1 MGATGGGPTD
11 EEISSVLGKAQSLFL
26 RGDYQPAGELLE
38 GLVGACPAC
47 APAWVWLG
55 RLALTLPDIPV
66 ALDFFN
72 QALELQPDD
81 PAILAWLGDA
91 QRRGGLLEEAR
102 SSLSKAHGLSPD
114 DLVVACKLANCHIDL
129 GDLVQAIELLSETLR
144 RYPEV
149 AELYLLR
156 GLTYRQLRENEQAEN
171 DLKFC
176 LSLKPGGAAALA
188 ALGDICRE
196 RRQLDV
202 ATGYIEQ
209 AVLAD
214 PGDIGVLR
222 ARADLL
228 AAKKDWQEAV
238 AIYDIVLQ
246 RGPRDTSVV
255 LSRATALIEMGRA
268 VEAIDALESCLS
280 VGASEAW
287 VYEMVGLLFAFRG
300 QWQVALDSLE
310 KAVEQAPGNV
320 NAWNTMIVA
329 YNKSGQLEKAERAA
343 AKVLELAP
351 QHVSALTNLANVR
364 LDQGLHDEAIELYRK
379 ALELNPRNVVA
390 STGGMYGL
398 LFSSRAS
405 SADILEWGRRL
416 DRDIYSPLQKHY
428 SFDRHD
434 RSTER
439 VLRVG
444 WLSSDLRSHAVGTFM
459 APLFPCLDSSRVESY
474 VYYSWP
480 SEDEVT
486 SLVKRSVKVWRDVCG
501 MGDNTLAE
509 CIRADGIDILVD
521 LNGHTAGHRLG
532 ALARKPAPI
541 QVEWLGFPGSSGL
554 SAMDYVLIPDDDFLL
569 DEPWSSET
577 PWALPNCYG
586 VREGMPQIRLREGLP
601 CEENGFFTFAC
612 MNRYSKV
619 SAASFDVWAR
629 ILGVTENSRLML
641 IGRGGGDESAV
652 ARLRERFE
660 SAGIG
665 AERLIVLPS
674 QPVLDYYELYNRVDL
689 CLDPFP
695 FNGGTTGFDSIWMG
709 VPFVTLRGRSLHS
722 RAGSNILNHVG
733 LTDLVAESERGYVE
747 KAVALAS
754 DLDALRG
761 YRANLRG
768 RMQASPL
775 MDCNGFARGIER
787 AFRTMWT
794 KWCENGDVK

>member
-1 MGATGGGPTD
+1 
-11 EEISSVLGKAQSLFL
+11 
-26 RGDYQPAGELLE
+26 
-38 GLVGACPAC
+38 
-47 APAWVWLG
+47 VWLG
-55 RLALTLPDIPV
+55 RLALTLPDLAA

-72 QALELQPDD
+72 QALELAPDD
-81 PAILAWLGDA
+81 PAVLAWLGDA
-91 QRRGGLLEEAR
+91 QRRAGHLDEAR
-102 SSLSKAHGLSPD
+102 SSLLKAHSLVPD
-114 DLVVACKLANCHIDL
+114 DIVVACKLSNCQIDL
-129 GDLVQAIELLSETLR
+129 GDLAPAIELLSETLR
-144 RYPEV
+144 SSPDV

-156 GLTYRQLRENEQAEN
+156 GLTYRQLRKNEEAES

-176 LSLKPGGAAALA
+176 LGLKPGVASALA

-202 ATGYIEQ
+202 ASGYIEQ

-214 PGDIGVLR
+214 PDDASVLR

-228 AAKKDWQEAV
+228 AARKDWQEAV
-238 AIYDIVLQ
+238 ALYEKVLQ
-246 RGPRDTSVV
+246 RDPHDTSVV
-255 LSRATALIEMGRA
+255 LSRATALIELGRA

-280 VGASEAW
+280 AGATEAW

-300 QWQVALDSLE
+300 EWQVALDNLE
-310 KAVEQAPGNV
+310 KAVEQAPESV

-343 AKVLELAP
+343 AKALELAP
-351 QHVSALTNLANVR
+351 RHVSALTNLANVR
-364 LDQGLHDEAIELYRK
+364 LAQGGHDEALELYRR
-379 ALELNPRNVVA
+379 ALELNPGNVVA

-398 LFSSRAS
+398 LFSSAAS
-405 SADILEWGRRL
+405 AADILEWGRRL
-416 DRDIYSPLQKHY
+416 DREIYLPLHKHY
-428 SFDRHD
+428 SFAHYD
-434 RSTER
+434 RSPER

-444 WLSSDLRSHAVGTFM
+444 WLSSDIRSHAVGTFI
-459 APLFPCLDSSRVESY
+459 APLLPCLDTSRVESY

-486 SLVKRSVKVWRDVCG
+486 SMAKRSVRVWRNVCG

-509 CIRADGIDILVD
+509 CIRDDDIDILVD

-541 QVEWLGFPGSSGL
+541 QVEWLGFPGTSGL
-554 SAMDYVLIPDDDFLL
+554 SAMDYVLVPADDFLR
-569 DEPWSSET
+569 DESWSSET
-577 PWALPNCYG
+577 PWVLPNCYG

-601 CEENGFFTFAC
+601 CEKNASFTFAC

-629 ILGVTENSRLML
+629 ILSQTDNTKLML
-641 IGRGGGDESAV
+641 IGRGGDDETAV
-652 ARLRERFE
+652 ARLRERFNV
-660 SAGIG
+660 AGID
-665 AERLIVLPS
+665 AERLIILPS
-674 QPVLDYYELYNRVDL
+674 LPVLDYYELYNRVDL

-722 RAGSNILNHVG
+722 RAGSNILKHVG
-733 LTDLVAESERGYVE
+733 LTDLIADSERGYVE
-747 KAVALAS
+747 KAVALAG

-775 MDCNGFARGIER
+775 MDCNGFARGIENV
-787 AFRTMWT
+787 FRSMWK
-794 KWCENGDVK
+794 KWLTPQALPRIFSSKFVSS